1 MNAGVA
7 AGLLVGFIGVL
18 AAGLLTDLAVK
29 EAEGWLFRVPPWL
42 LRLARRRLPQATVG
56 DDLYEE
62 WTAELQFA
70 LRDTA
75 DRPIT
80 RLKRGTQFAFGLL
93 LASRQIART
102 LGSARSA
109 GPADIPP
116 TPVIDLHPL
125 TIRPKTGPSVRR
137 RRLGSEL
144 RRLREAHALKLEDAA
159 GLLGLAPW
167 TLARIE
173 TGTSPTKSASLATM
187 FEVYGVTDPAQHRVL
202 FDMARNGHRKGWWAT
217 YDGLLPTGMDIYTGL
232 EAEAA
237 ALRVFE
243 NQVVHGLVQTEAYA
257 RTVMNAV
264 RRDQCAR
271 RIDDAVQLR
280 MSRQRALVGSD
291 PLKLWLI
298 LNEAVIT
305 RIVGSAGV
313 MYGQLT
319 HLLKAGA
326 WPNVTL
332 QVLPL
337 SSGVHPGLSG
347 PFTILEFPDC
357 SDPDVVYTEGVAGQA
372 YLEANSEVRTCE
384 EAFGHLQAA
393 ALSPA
398 DSATLISH
406 IARGIAQK
414 GGYSRP

>member
-7 AGLLVGFIGVL
+7 AGLLLGSVGVL

-29 EAEGWLFRVPPWL
+29 EAEGWLFRMPPWL
-42 LRLARRRLPQATVG
+42 LRLARRRLPAAFC

-62 WTAELQFA
+62 WTAELQVA

-75 DRPIT
+75 DRPLT

-93 LASRQIART
+93 LASRQIARA

-109 GPADIPP
+109 EPADIPP

-125 TIRPKTGPSVRR
+125 TVRPKTSPSVRR

-144 RRLREAHALKLEDAA
+144 RRLREAHALRLEDAA
-159 GLLGLAPW
+159 DLLGLPPL

-173 TGTSPTKSASLATM
+173 TGTSPTKTACLTTM

-202 FDMARNGHRKGWWAT
+202 YDMARNGHRKGWWAT
-217 YDGLLPTGMDIYTGL
+217 YDGLLPTGIDIYTGL

-237 ALRVFE
+237 TLRVFE

-257 RTVMNAV
+257 RTVMSAV
-264 RRDQCAR
+264 RRNHSAR
-271 RIDDAVQLR
+271 QIDDAVELR
-280 MSRQRALVGSD
+280 MSRQRALAGSD

-298 LNEAVIT
+298 LNEAVIS
-305 RIVGSAGV
+305 RMVGSAEV
-313 MYGQLT
+313 MHGQLT
-319 HLLKAGA
+319 HLLEAGT

-337 SSGVHPGLSG
+337 SGGVHPGLSG
-347 PFTILEFPDC
+347 PFTILEFPDRN
-357 SDPDVVYTEGVAGQA
+357 DPDVVYTEGVAGQA
-372 YLEANSEVRTCE
+372 YLEGNLEVQACE
-384 EAFGHLQAA
+384 EVFEQLQAA

-398 DSATLISH
+398 DSATLIQ
-406 IARGIAQK
+406 ICNKEYR
-414 GGYSRP
+414 